1 MTDVGS
7 VYGSALYTLARDESM
22 SASVLEELTVLEQ
35 SFRQEPGFLKLL
47 SSPALSKEERCKI
60 LDDSFRGKVQPYVLN
75 FMKILTE
82 KGYLR
87 HFFDC
92 CKTYRDQYNEDNG
105 ILPVV
110 AVTAVSLTGEQ
121 AARLS
126 DKLARVTGKTIAL
139 ANRVDPSCLGGVRLE
154 FDGKQLDD
162 TVEHRLAA
170 IGSMLKSTVL

>member
-7 VYGSALYTLARDESM
+7 VYGSALYTLAREEDL
-22 SASVLEELTVLEQ
+22 SASVLEELTALEQ

-47 SSPALSKEERCKI
+47 SSPALSKDERCKI
-60 LDDSFRGKVQPYVLN
+60 LDDSFRGKLQPYVLN

-87 HFFDC
+87 HFSDC
-92 CKTYRDQYNEDNG
+92 CKAYRDQYNEENG

-110 AVTAVSLTGEQ
+110 AVTAISLSGEQ

-126 DKLARVTGKTIAL
+126 EKLTRVTGKTIAL

-162 TVEHRLAA
+162 TVAHRLSA
-170 IGSMLKSTVL
+170 IGNVLKSTVL

>member
-7 VYGSALYTLARDESM
+7 VYGSALYTLAREENL
-22 SASVLEELTVLEQ
+22 SASVLEELTALEQ

-47 SSPALSKEERCKI
+47 SSPALSKDERCKI

-75 FMKILTE
+75 FLKILTE

-87 HFFDC
+87 HFSDC
-92 CKTYRDQYNEDNG
+92 CKAYREQYNEDNG

-110 AVTAVSLTGEQ
+110 AVTAIPLTGEQ

-126 DKLARVTGKTIAL
+126 DKLARVTGKNIAL
-139 ANRVDPSCLGGVRLE
+139 ANRVDPACLGGVRLE

-162 TVEHRLAA
+162 TVAHRLSA
-170 IGSMLKSTVL
+170 IGNVLKSTVL

>member
-1 MTDVGS
+1 MTDAGS

-35 SFRQEPGFLKLL
+35 SFRQEPGFLRLL
-47 SSPALSKEERCKI
+47 STPALSKVERCKI
-60 LDDSFRGKVQPYVLN
+60 LDDSFRGKVEPYVLN

-82 KGYLR
+82 KGYMS
-87 HFFDC
+87 HFTEC
-92 CKTYRDQYNEDNG
+92 CETYRDRYNEENG

-110 AVTAVSLTGEQ
+110 AVTAISLTGEQ
-121 AARLS
+121 VVRLS
-126 DKLARVTGKTIAL
+126 EKLTRVTGKKIDL

-162 TVEHRLAA
+162 TVAHRMASISSL
-170 IGSMLKSTVL
+170 LKNTVL

>member
-1 MTDVGS
+1 MSMMAVS
-7 VYGSALYTLARDESM
+7 YGQALYSLAKEEK
-22 SASVLEELTVLEQ
+22 LEEQILLQLQTLQ
-35 SFRQEPGFLKLL
+35 GAFDYEPDYLRLL
-47 SSPALSKEERCKI
+47 ATPNLSKDERCEI
-60 LDDSFRGKVQPYVLN
+60 LDKGFRGKVHPYVLN

-87 HFFDC
+87 HFADC
-92 CKTYRDQYNEDNG
+92 CKTYRDQYNEENG

-110 AVTAVSLTGEQ
+110 AVTAISLTGEQ
-121 AARLS
+121 VVRLS
-126 DKLARVTGKTIAL
+126 DKLARVTGKKIDL

>member
-7 VYGSALYTLARDESM
+7 VYGSALYTLAREEDL
-22 SASVLEELTVLEQ
+22 SASVLEELTALEQ

-47 SSPALSKEERCKI
+47 STPALSKDERCKI
-60 LDDSFRGKVQPYVLN
+60 LDDSFRGKVQPSVLT
-75 FMKILTE
+75 FLKILIE
-82 KGYLR
+82 KCYLR
-87 HFFDC
+87 HLSEC
-92 CKTYRDQYNEDNG
+92 CKTYREQYNEDNG

-110 AVTAVSLTGEQ
+110 AVTAISLTGEQ

-126 DKLARVTGKTIAL
+126 DKLARVTGKNIAL

-162 TVEHRLAA
+162 TVAHRLTA
-170 IGSMLKSTVL
+170 IGSMLKNTVL

>member
-7 VYGSALYTLARDESM
+7 VYGSALYSLARDEGM
-22 SASVLEELTVLEQ
+22 AASVLEELTVLEQ
-35 SFRQEPGFLKLL
+35 SFGQEPGFLRLL
-47 SSPALSKEERCKI
+47 STPALSKDERCKI

-87 HFFDC
+87 HFTDC
-92 CKTYRDQYNEDNG
+92 CKTYRDQYNEENG

-110 AVTAVSLTGEQ
+110 AVTAISLTGEQ
-121 AARLS
+121 AARLR
-126 DKLARVTGKTIAL
+126 DKLARVTGKKIDL

-170 IGSMLKSTVL
+170 IGSMLKCTVL

>member
-7 VYGSALYTLARDESM
+7 VYGSALYTLARDESI

-35 SFRQEPGFLKLL
+35 SFRQEPGFLRLL
-47 SSPALSKEERCKI
+47 STPALSKVERCKI
-60 LDDSFRGKVQPYVLN
+60 LDDSFRGKVEPYVLN

-82 KGYLR
+82 KGYMS
-87 HFFDC
+87 HFAEC
-92 CKTYRDQYNEDNG
+92 CETYRDRYNEENG

-110 AVTAVSLTGEQ
+110 AVTAIALSDDQ

-126 DKLARVTGKTIAL
+126 DKLARVTGKTISL

-162 TVEHRLAA
+162 TVAHRMASISSL
-170 IGSMLKSTVL
+170 LKNTVL

>member
-7 VYGSALYTLARDESM
+7 VYGNALYTLAREESL
-22 SASVLEELTVLEQ
+22 SASVLDELTALEQ
-35 SFRQEPGFLKLL
+35 GFRQEPGFLKLL
-47 SSPALSKEERCKI
+47 SNAALSKDDRCKI

-75 FMKILTE
+75 FLKLLTE

-87 HFFDC
+87 HFSDC
-92 CKTYRDQYNEDNG
+92 CKAYREQYNQDNG

-110 AVTAVSLTGEQ
+110 AVTAVSLSGEQ

-126 DKLARVTGKTIAL
+126 EKLTRVTGKNIAL

-162 TVEHRLAA
+162 TVAHRLSA
-170 IGSMLKSTVL
+170 IGNVLKSTVL

>member
-7 VYGSALYTLARDESM
+7 VYGSALYTLAREESM

-47 SSPALSKEERCKI
+47 SSPALTKDERCKI

-87 HFFDC
+87 HFSEC
-92 CKTYRDQYNEDNG
+92 CKMYRDQYNEDNG
-105 ILPVV
+105 IVSV
-110 AVTAVSLTGEQ
+110 RAVTAVALTPEQ
-121 AARLS
+121 HS
-126 DKLARVTGKTIAL
+126 KLLEKLQKVTGKKVEL
-139 ANRVDPSCLGGVRLE
+139 QSVVDPACMGGIRLDY
-154 FDGKQLDD
+154 DGKQVDG
-162 TVEHRLAA
+162 TVKNHLET
-170 IGSMLKSTVL
+170 IGALLKNTVL

>member
-1 MTDVGS
+1 MTQIGN
-7 VYGSALYTLARDESM
+7 VYGEALYSLAREENLSD
-22 SASVLEELTVLEQ
+22 AVL
-35 SFRQEPGFLKLL
+35 QELKLL
-47 SSPALSKEERCKI
+47 RDAFAQEPDFVRLLSAPNLSKEERCAV
-60 LDDSFRGKVQPYVLN
+60 LDRSFRGKVQPYVLN

-87 HFFDC
+87 HFADC
-92 CKTYRDQYNEDNG
+92 CKTYRDQYNEENG

-110 AVTAVSLTGEQ
+110 AVTAISLTGEQ
-121 AARLS
+121 ASRLS
-126 DKLARVTGKTIAL
+126 DKLARVTGKKIDL

>member
-7 VYGSALYTLARDESM
+7 VYGNALYTLAREEDL
-22 SASVLEELTVLEQ
+22 SASVLEELTALEQ

-47 SSPALSKEERCKI
+47 SNAALSKDERCKI

-87 HFFDC
+87 HFTEC
-92 CKTYRDQYNEDNG
+92 CKAYRDQYNQDNG

-126 DKLARVTGKTIAL
+126 EKLARVTGKNIAL

-162 TVEHRLAA
+162 TVAHRLSA
-170 IGSMLKSTVL
+170 IGNVLKSTVL

>member
-1 MTDVGS
+1 MTEVGT
-7 VYGSALYTLARDESM
+7 VYGEALYSLACEEGLSE
-22 SASVLEELTVLEQ
+22 AILQQLKVLD
-35 SFRQEPGFLKLL
+35 SCFAQEPDFIRLL
-47 SSPALSKEERCKI
+47 GTPNLPKTDRCQI
-60 LDDSFRGKVQPYVLN
+60 LEDAFRGKVEPYVLN
-75 FMKILTE
+75 FLKILTE
-82 KGYLR
+82 KGYLH
-87 HFFDC
+87 HFSDC
-92 CKTYRDQYNEDNG
+92 CKTYRDQYNEENG

-110 AVTAVSLTGEQ
+110 AVTAISLTGEQ

-126 DKLARVTGKTIAL
+126 DKLARVTGKKIDL

>member
-7 VYGSALYTLARDESM
+7 VYGSALYTLAREENLT
-22 SASVLEELTVLEQ
+22 ASVLEELTALEQ

-47 SSPALSKEERCKI
+47 STPALSKDERCKI
-60 LDDSFRGKVQPYVLN
+60 LDDSFRGTVQPYVLN
-75 FMKILTE
+75 FIKILTE

-87 HFFDC
+87 HFSDC
-92 CKTYRDQYNEDNG
+92 CKAYRDQYNEDNG

-110 AVTAVSLTGEQ
+110 AVTAVSLSGDQ

-126 DKLARVTGKTIAL
+126 EKLARVTGKNIAL

-162 TVEHRLAA
+162 TVEHRLSA
-170 IGSMLKSTVL
+170 IGSMLKNTVL

>member
-7 VYGSALYTLARDESM
+7 VYGSALYTLAREEDL
-22 SASVLEELTVLEQ
+22 SASVLEELTALEQ

-47 SSPALSKEERCKI
+47 SSPALSKDERCKI
-60 LDDSFRGKVQPYVLN
+60 LDDSFRGKLQPYVLN

-87 HFFDC
+87 HFSDC
-92 CKTYRDQYNEDNG
+92 CKAYREQYNQDNG

-110 AVTAVSLTGEQ
+110 AVTAVSLSGEQ

-126 DKLARVTGKTIAL
+126 DKLARVTGKKIDL

-162 TVEHRLAA
+162 TVAYRLSA
-170 IGSMLKSTVL
+170 IGNVLKSTVL